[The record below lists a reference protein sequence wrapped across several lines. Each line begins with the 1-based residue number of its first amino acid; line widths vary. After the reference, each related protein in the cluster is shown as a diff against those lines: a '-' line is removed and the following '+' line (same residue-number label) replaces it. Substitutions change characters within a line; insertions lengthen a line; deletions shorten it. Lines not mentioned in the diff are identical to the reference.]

1 MIFEDVRKEGL
12 FWLTLLAAVLFT
24 LKFIS
29 AYQLGQYKEAE
40 QAWQKCY
47 SQTFEDCGKEPD
59 IKDYTVLD

>member
-1 MIFEDVRKEGL
+1 MFEDSKKEAVY
-12 FWLTLLAAVLFT
+12 WLALLAAVLFA

-29 AYQLGQYKEAE
+29 AYRLGQYKEAE

-47 SQTFEDCGKEPD
+47 SQTFEDCGKKPD